1 MATERPGRRIAP
13 RTERPRGFRRDIQGL
28 RAIAVLV
35 VIAFHA
41 GVPGFSGGY
50 LGVDVFFVISGF
62 LIGGPLVATLLEDR
76 RVDLAAFYARRARRI
91 LPAALVVTVVTV
103 IASVMIASPIRLAQI
118 ATDAAWAASS
128 AVNVRFAIQETDYL
142 NGTAPSP
149 LQHFWSLGVEEQFYL
164 LAPLLLIGLF
174 ALTRRTRHARRL
186 TFALGIAILAASFAA
201 CLVLGDS
208 PWTFFSLATRA
219 WELGAGI
226 VAALAVTRLSR
237 LGPAAVELLASVG
250 ATLIMVGI
258 ALGGLPEFP
267 HPGIG
272 TVIPVLGTAVLLA
285 VGGTAS
291 GEGTLVARGLGLRPA
306 VAIGTLSYALYLV
319 HWPLL
324 ALAGERVDHVT
335 TPGPIAVGALMAVA
349 VGGAWVLHRF
359 VELPFLRTAGPS
371 RSGPRRAIV
380 AGLAATAVVAGSLL
394 AATPSLAAV
403 PLTSNREAMSR
414 DVEREPQG
422 TTYVPRNV
430 SPKLAG
436 AVDDTGLLYAN
447 GCQQDKESAELV
459 VCSFGPSGSGG
470 DPQAVVDVPG
480 AGDVAT
486 VVLFGDSHAGRWFP
500 AMSAAFAGQ
509 PVRLITLTKSGCR
522 SIESASTWSDSL
534 NASCSAWR
542 TAAMAWI
549 IDESPDLTV
558 LADHLGR
565 PVAGREERYE
575 QQWSAATASTLER
588 FPDPTKV
595 AVLAE
600 TPEFDVS
607 PPICL
612 ARHLES
618 AETCDEPRTRAV
630 NEHAVRAVRSAS
642 LAAGAQFV
650 DFTDWFCN
658 ADRCPT
664 VIGNRLVYGDEHHV
678 TATFS
683 ASMGPV
689 VRDALLPSLAAALR

>member
-1 MATERPGRRIAP
+1 MATERPGRPIAP
-13 RTERPRGFRRDIQGL
+13 RPQPPRGFRPDIQGL

-41 GVPGFSGGY
+41 GVPGFGGGY
-50 LGVDVFFVISGF
+50 LGVDVFFVVSGF
-62 LIGGPLVATLLEDR
+62 LIGGPLVATILETG

-91 LPAALVVTVVTV
+91 LPAALVVTVATV
-103 IASVMIASPIRLAQI
+103 IASVLIASPIRLAQI

-128 AVNVRFAIQETDYL
+128 AVNIRFAMQETDYL

-164 LAPLLLIGLF
+164 LVPLLLIGLF
-174 ALTRRTRHARRL
+174 ALTRRSGRPA
-186 TFALGIAILAASFAA
+186 FALGLSILAASFAV

-208 PWTFFSLATRA
+208 PWNFFSLATRA

-226 VAALAVTRLSR
+226 FAALAVARLSR
-237 LGPAAVELLASVG
+237 LGIRATELLAILG
-250 ATLIMVGI
+250 ATMIVLGI

-267 HPGIG
+267 HPGVG
-272 TVIPVLGTAVLLA
+272 TLVPVLGTAVLLA
-285 VGGTAS
+285 VGGTAR
-291 GEGTLVARGLGLRPA
+291 GAGTLVARGLGLRPA
-306 VAIGTLSYALYLV
+306 VAIGTLSYSLYLV

-324 ALAGERVDHVT
+324 SLAGESVDHVT
-335 TPGPIAVGALMAVA
+335 TPTPIEVGALMLVA
-349 VGGAWVLHRF
+349 VVAAWLLHRF
-359 VELPFLRTAGPS
+359 VELPFLRRADPASS
-371 RSGPRRAIV
+371 RPRRSIV

-394 AATPSLAAV
+394 AATPSLASV
-403 PLTSNREAMSR
+403 PLTSTRDAMSR
-414 DVEREPQG
+414 AAEREPQG
-422 TTYVPRNV
+422 TPYVPRNV
-430 SPKLAG
+430 SPTLAG
-436 AVDDTGLLYAN
+436 AVDDTGLLYEN
-447 GCQQDKESAELV
+447 GCQQDKASAELV
-459 VCSFGPSGSGG
+459 VCSFGQESSGP
-470 DPQAVVDVPG
+470 DATG
-480 AGDVAT
+480 ATDVAT

-500 AMSAAFAGQ
+500 AMQAAFAGQ
-509 PVRLITLTKSGCR
+509 PVHLVTLTKSGCR
-522 SIESASTWSDSL
+522 SIESASTWADSP

-549 IDESPDLTV
+549 VDESPDLTV

-565 PVAGREERYE
+565 PVAGREDRYE
-575 QQWSAATASTLER
+575 QQWSAATASTLAR
-588 FPDPTKV
+588 FPDPTRV

-612 ARHLES
+612 ARHPES
-618 AETCDEPRTRAV
+618 ADACDEPRTRAV
-630 NEHAVRAVRSAS
+630 NASAVRAVRSAAE
-642 LAAGAQFV
+642 AAGARFV

-658 ADRCPT
+658 AERCPT
-664 VIGNRLVYGDEHHV
+664 VIGNHLVYGDEHHV

-689 VRDALLPSLAAALR
+689 VRDALLPSLGAVPR